1 MTARVAV
8 GALLVAAGG
17 LWLLEALDVVDVS
30 YRATVGLLLVGIGL
44 VLVVLRGPRGVLV
57 VLGVL
62 IALAGVPALLAD
74 PDVFQ
79 GGIGEET
86 ASPATRAELEPYR
99 LAVGKLT
106 VDLTAEGLDLD
117 GATVEASVGVGEL
130 LVLLP
135 EDLDADL
142 DAHVGIGHADALG
155 ETESGVDVD
164 LAGLTGTSGSQEVT
178 LELDVGVGNL
188 RVRRG

>member
-1 MTARVAV
+1 MTARIAA
-8 GALLVAAGG
+8 GALLVAAGT

-44 VLVVLRGPRGVLV
+44 LLVVLRGPRGVLV

-62 IALAGVPALLAD
+62 VALAGVPALLAD

-86 ASPATRAELEPYR
+86 ESPQRREELEPFR
-99 LAVGKLT
+99 LAIGKLT

-117 GATVEASVGVGEL
+117 GAEVEASVGIGEL

-135 EDLDADL
+135 EDVDADL
-142 DAHVGIGHADALG
+142 DAHVGIGNADAFG
-155 ETESGVDVD
+155 ETENGVDVD
-164 LAGLTGTSGSQEVT
+164 LTGLTGTSGSQEVT
-178 LELDVGVGNL
+178 LELDVGIGNV